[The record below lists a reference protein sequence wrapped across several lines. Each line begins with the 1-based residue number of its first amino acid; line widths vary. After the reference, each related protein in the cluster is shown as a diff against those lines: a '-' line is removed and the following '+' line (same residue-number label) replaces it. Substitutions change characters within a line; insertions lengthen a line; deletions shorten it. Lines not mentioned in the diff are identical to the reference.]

1 MSKFITE
8 HAPAITLWASALCTF
23 AVYSILYKENK
34 FYRFFE
40 HVFLGLA
47 TGYSFYLTWS
57 LVMKPRWWDVMVG
70 KGVWAWAFAAVFGSM
85 FYFMYSKKHAWI
97 SKLIFG
103 LFICLS
109 AGGIFRE
116 FYEIY
121 FPQLGAT
128 MRPLATNEVI
138 AEGPWATTVYV
149 AGVLLFY
156 VILFSVISYF
166 FFSFEQKGKL
176 IKASSSLGRTFL
188 MIGFG
193 AIFGATVMGRMTLF
207 IGRFNFL
214 VNNWAPQVAADW
226 HWFKYVLP
234 ILVIAAVAG
243 IILALKKKPV
253 ETEEPP
259 TE

>member
-1 MSKFITE
+1 MSKFIIN

-40 HVFLGLA
+40 HIFLGLA

-70 KGVWAWAFAAVFGSM
+70 KGVWAWAFAAVVGSM

-103 LFICLS
+103 LFMGLS

-128 MRPLATNEVI
+128 MKPFVTTEALSK
-138 AEGPWATTVYV
+138 GPWAAIVYA
-149 AGVLLFY
+149 AGILLFY
-156 VILFSVISYF
+156 VVLFCVISYF
-166 FFSFEQKGKL
+166 FFSFEQKN
-176 IKASSSLGRTFL
+176 KAVKTGASWGRTFL

-214 VNNWAPQVAADW
+214 VNDWGKQLAADW

-234 ILVIAAVAG
+234 ILVIAAVVG
-243 IILALKKKPV
+243 IFFSVKNKP
-253 ETEEPP
+253 EKTEE
-259 TE
+259 TVD